1 MIKPFNFA
9 ITLINFTQVLN
20 EIIPRFM
27 KRAISLLFLVL
38 CSALQAQNDL
48 PKDYFQNPLDIPIV
62 LAGTFGELRS
72 NHFHSG
78 LDIKTQQRE
87 GLEVKASAEG
97 YISRINIQHYGYGK
111 ALYIQHPNGY
121 TTVYG
126 HLQKLAPKFQEFLRK
141 HQYQKESY
149 EIELFPEPGE
159 LKVEKGDL
167 IAYSGNTGGSGGP
180 HLHFEIRD
188 GSQRPMN
195 AQMFGLDVADTRKP
209 LVEGVYAYPLGDD
222 AHVNNSQERQKLR
235 LIPLEDGSYTTS
247 EVEACGEIGFGIST
261 VDQQDMAYNHNGV
274 FRIEA
279 NLNGDRVF
287 EIDFQKFSFSE
298 TRHLNQL
305 IDYQYYTTKKSRVQK
320 LFRGPSNPLSLYGQ
334 LDSEGKLNIK
344 DSLDYQYTIKVTDFK
359 GNERLVRIPIKGQI
373 SDQIK
378 KRNVM
383 ATEFLAS
390 AEGGFSARG
399 NNMDIY
405 IPEGSLYEDTY
416 LDIKFADD
424 MVQVHKDEIPLHK
437 NFTIGFDV
445 SQYSAEEKEQ
455 LFIARLSDYGKPLYS
470 STSKKGNR
478 FTTGTRTFG
487 KYILAKDSIA
497 PKVSPVNFYDGQWI
511 SGNETL
517 KLKISDDLSGI
528 NAYRATVN
536 GKFILMEYEY
546 KNNTLTHYFSD
557 EVINETENDL
567 KVIVTDNV
575 GNTTT
580 YTAKFFRK

>member
-1 MIKPFNFA
+1 
-9 ITLINFTQVLN
+9 
-20 EIIPRFM
+20 M
-27 KRAISLLFLVL
+27 KRATCLLFLVL
-38 CSALQAQNDL
+38 FSTLQAQNDL
-48 PKDYFQNPLDIPIV
+48 PQDYFQNPLNVPIV

-87 GLEVKASAEG
+87 GLEVKASAAG

-111 ALYIQHPNGY
+111 AIYVQHANGY

-126 HLQKLAPKFQEFLRK
+126 HLQKLAPKLKEYLRK
-141 HQYQKESY
+141 QQYQKESY

-159 LKVEKGDL
+159 LKVEQGEL

-195 AQMFGLDVADTRKP
+195 AQMFGLDVADSREP
-209 LVEGVYAYPLGDD
+209 LIEGLFAYPLGED
-222 AHVNNSQERQKLR
+222 AHVNNSQARQKLR
-235 LIPLEDGSYTTS
+235 LIPQNDGTYTTS

-261 VDQQDMAYNHNGV
+261 VDQQDGAYNHNGV

-279 NLNGDRVF
+279 NLNGDQVF
-287 EIDFQKFSFSE
+287 EVDFQKFSFSE

-305 IDYQYYTTKKSRVQK
+305 IDYEYYAKNKSRVQK
-320 LFRGPSNPLSLYGQ
+320 LFREDSNPLSIFGNLEG
-334 LDSEGKLNIK
+334 EGKLNIK
-344 DSLDYQYTIKVTDFK
+344 DSLDYQYVIKVIDFK
-359 GNERLVRIPIKGQI
+359 GNEKLVRIPIKGQI
-373 SDQIK
+373 SVKIK
-378 KRNVM
+378 KREIKE
-383 ATEFLAS
+383 TDYLAS
-390 AEGGFSARG
+390 ASNGLSAKG
-399 NNMDIY
+399 NTMDVY
-405 IPEGSLYEDTY
+405 IPGGSLYEDAY
-416 LDIKFADD
+416 LDINFSED
-424 MVQVHKDEIPLHK
+424 MVEVHRDEIPLHK

-445 SQYSAEEKEQ
+445 SEYPAEEREQ
-455 LFIARLSDYGKPLYS
+455 LFIARLSDYGRPIYS
-470 STSKKGNR
+470 TTYKKGNR

-487 KYILAKDSIA
+487 KYFISKDTIA
-497 PKVSPVNFYDGQWI
+497 PKVNPVNFYNGQWI

-517 KLKISDDLSGI
+517 KVKISDDLSGI
-528 NAYRATVN
+528 EAYRATVN

-557 EVINETENDL
+557 NMITDTENNL

-575 GNTTT
+575 GNTTS

>member
-1 MIKPFNFA
+1 
-9 ITLINFTQVLN
+9 
-20 EIIPRFM
+20 M
-27 KRAISLLFLVL
+27 KRATCLLFLVL
-38 CSALQAQNDL
+38 FSTLQAQNDL
-48 PKDYFQNPLDIPIV
+48 PQDYFQNPLNVPIV

-87 GLEVKASAEG
+87 GLEVKASAAG

-111 ALYIQHPNGY
+111 ALYVQHANGY

-126 HLQKLAPKFQEFLRK
+126 HLQKLAPKLKEYLRK
-141 HQYQKESY
+141 QQYQKESY

-159 LKVEKGDL
+159 LKVEQGEL

-195 AQMFGLDVADTRKP
+195 AQMFGLDVADSREP
-209 LVEGVYAYPLGDD
+209 LIEGLFAYPLGED
-222 AHVNNSQERQKLR
+222 AHVNNSQARQKLR
-235 LIPLEDGSYTTS
+235 LIPQNDGTYTTS

-261 VDQQDMAYNHNGV
+261 VDQQDGAYNHNGV
-274 FRIEA
+274 YRIEA
-279 NLNGDRVF
+279 NLNGDQVF
-287 EIDFQKFSFSE
+287 EVDFQKFSFSE

-305 IDYQYYTTKKSRVQK
+305 IDYEYYAKNKSRVQK
-320 LFRGPSNPLSLYGQ
+320 LFKEDSNPLSIFGNLEA
-334 LDSEGKLNIK
+334 EGKLNIK
-344 DSLDYQYTIKVTDFK
+344 DSLDYQYVIKVIDFK
-359 GNERLVRIPIKGQI
+359 GNEKLVRIPIKGQI
-373 SDQIK
+373 SDKIK
-378 KRNVM
+378 KREIKE
-383 ATEFLAS
+383 TDYLAS
-390 AEGGFSARG
+390 ASNGLSAKG
-399 NNMDIY
+399 NTMDVY
-405 IPEGSLYEDTY
+405 IPGGSLYEDAY
-416 LDIKFADD
+416 LDINFSEDL
-424 MVQVHKDEIPLHK
+424 VEVHRDEIPLHK

-445 SQYSAEEKEQ
+445 SEYPAEEREQ
-455 LFIARLSDYGKPLYS
+455 LFIARLSDYGRPIYS
-470 STSKKGNR
+470 TTYKKGNR

-487 KYILAKDSIA
+487 KYFISKDTIA
-497 PKVSPVNFYDGQWI
+497 PKVNPVNFYNGQWI

-517 KLKISDDLSGI
+517 KVKISDDLSGI
-528 NAYRATVN
+528 EAYRATVN

-557 EVINETENDL
+557 NVITDTENNL

>member
-1 MIKPFNFA
+1 
-9 ITLINFTQVLN
+9 
-20 EIIPRFM
+20 
-27 KRAISLLFLVL
+27 
-38 CSALQAQNDL
+38 
-48 PKDYFQNPLDIPIV
+48 
-62 LAGTFGELRS
+62 
-72 NHFHSG
+72 
-78 LDIKTQQRE
+78 
-87 GLEVKASAEG
+87 
-97 YISRINIQHYGYGK
+97 
-111 ALYIQHPNGY
+111 
-121 TTVYG
+121 
-126 HLQKLAPKFQEFLRK
+126 
-141 HQYQKESY
+141 
-149 EIELFPEPGE
+149 
-159 LKVEKGDL
+159 
-167 IAYSGNTGGSGGP
+167 
-180 HLHFEIRD
+180 
-188 GSQRPMN
+188 
-195 AQMFGLDVADTRKP
+195 
-209 LVEGVYAYPLGDD
+209 
-222 AHVNNSQERQKLR
+222 
-235 LIPLEDGSYTTS
+235 
-247 EVEACGEIGFGIST
+247 
-261 VDQQDMAYNHNGV
+261 MAYNHNGV

-320 LFRGPSNPLSLYGQ
+320 LFKGPSNPLSLYGQ

-383 ATEFLAS
+383 ETEFLAS
-390 AEGGFSARG
+390 AEGAFSARG

-557 EVINETENDL
+557 KVINEAENDL

>member
-1 MIKPFNFA
+1 
-9 ITLINFTQVLN
+9 
-20 EIIPRFM
+20 M
-27 KRAISLLFLVL
+27 KKAISLLFLVL
-38 CSALQAQNDL
+38 FSTLQAQNDL
-48 PKDYFQNPLDIPIV
+48 PQDYFQNPLDIPIV

-126 HLQKLAPKFQEFLRK
+126 HLQKLAPKLKEYLRK
-141 HQYQKESY
+141 HQYARESY
-149 EIELFPEPGE
+149 EIELFPEPGQI
-159 LKVEKGDL
+159 KVEKGEF

-188 GSQRPMN
+188 ANQRPMN
-195 AQMFGLDVADTRKP
+195 AQMFGLEVPDSREP
-209 LVEGVYAYPLGDD
+209 LVDGLFAYPLGYD
-222 AHVNNSQERQKLR
+222 AHVNNSQQRQKLR
-235 LIPLEDGSYTTS
+235 LIPLNDGTYTTS

-274 FRIEA
+274 YRIEA
-279 NLNGDRVF
+279 SLNGDMVF

-305 IDYQYYTTKKSRVQK
+305 IDYEYYSKKKDRIQK
-320 LFRGPSNPLSLYGQ
+320 LFRSPSNPLSIYGN
-334 LDSEGKLNIK
+334 LDTEGKLNIK
-344 DSLDYQYTIKVTDFK
+344 DSLDYQYTIQVTDFK
-359 GNERLVRIPIKGQI
+359 GNKKLVRIPIKGMAGAN
-373 SDQIK
+373 IK
-378 KRNVM
+378 KKV
-383 ATEFLAS
+383 TIETDFLAS
-390 AEGGFSARG
+390 AGEGFSAKG
-399 NNMDIY
+399 STMDIY
-405 IPEGSLYEDTY
+405 IPEGSLYEDVY
-416 LDIKFADD
+416 LDINFSED
-424 MVQVHKDEIPLHK
+424 MVEVHKDEIPLHK

-445 SQYSAEEKEQ
+445 SNYTAEEKEQ
-455 LFIARLSDYGKPLYS
+455 LFIARLSDYGKPIYS
-470 STSKKGNR
+470 STYKKGDR

-487 KYILAKDSIA
+487 KYFLAKDSIA
-497 PKVSPVNFYDGQWI
+497 PKVSPFNFYDGQWI

-517 KLKISDDLSGI
+517 KVKISDDLSGI
-528 NAYRATVN
+528 DAYRATVN

-557 EVINETENDL
+557 GVLTETENDL

-580 YTAKFFRK
+580 YKAKFYRK

>member
-1 MIKPFNFA
+1 
-9 ITLINFTQVLN
+9 
-20 EIIPRFM
+20 M
-27 KRAISLLFLVL
+27 KRATSLLFLIL
-38 CSALQAQNDL
+38 FSTLQAQNSL
-48 PKDYFQNPLDIPIV
+48 PQDYFHNPLDVPIV

-87 GLEVKASAEG
+87 GLEVKASAAG

-126 HLQKLAPKFQEFLRK
+126 HLQKLAPKLKEYLRK
-141 HQYQKESY
+141 QQYAKDSY

-159 LKVEKGDL
+159 LAVEQGEL

-195 AQMFGLDVADTRKP
+195 AQMFGLDVPDSKKP
-209 LVEGVYAYPLGDD
+209 MIEGLFAYPLGED

-235 LIPLEDGSYTTS
+235 LIPLNDGTYTVNQ
-247 EVEACGEIGFGIST
+247 VEACGEIGFGIST
-261 VDQQDMAYNHNGV
+261 VDQQDGAYNHNGV
-274 FRIEA
+274 FKIEA
-279 NLNGDRVF
+279 NLNGDQVF
-287 EIDFQKFSFSE
+287 VANFDKFSFAE

-305 IDYQYYTTKKSRVQK
+305 IDYEYYANHKSRVQK
-320 LFRGPSNPLSLYGQ
+320 LFRTPNNPLSIYGE
-334 LDSEGKLNIK
+334 LSNEGMLNVK

-359 GNERLVRIPIKGQI
+359 GNEKLVRIPIKGQI
-373 SDQIK
+373 SDNIK
-378 KRNVM
+378 KRDKKE
-383 ATEFLAS
+383 TEYLAS
-390 AEGGFSARG
+390 ASNGLSAKG
-399 NNMDIY
+399 DKIDVY
-405 IPEGSLYEDTY
+405 IPGGSLYEDAY
-416 LDIKFADD
+416 LDINFSGDT
-424 MVQVHKDEIPLHK
+424 VEVHKDEIPVHK

-445 SQYSAEEKEQ
+445 SDYPAEEREQ
-455 LFIARLSDYGKPLYS
+455 LFIARLSNYGRPNYS
-470 STSKKGNR
+470 TTYKKGNR
-478 FTTGTRTFG
+478 FTTGTRSFG
-487 KYILAKDSIA
+487 KYTLAKDTTAPSIR
-497 PKVSPVNFYDGQWI
+497 PGNFYDGQWI
-511 SGNETL
+511 SNNETL
-517 KLKISDDLSGI
+517 KVKISDDLSGI
-528 NAYRATVN
+528 EAYRATVN

-557 EVINETENDL
+557 DVLTETENDL

-575 GNTTT
+575 GNTNT

>member
-1 MIKPFNFA
+1 
-9 ITLINFTQVLN
+9 
-20 EIIPRFM
+20 M
-27 KRAISLLFLVL
+27 KRATCLLFLVL
-38 CSALQAQNDL
+38 FSTLQAQNDL
-48 PKDYFQNPLDIPIV
+48 PQDYFQNPLNVPLV

-87 GLEVKASAEG
+87 GLEVKASAAG

-111 ALYIQHPNGY
+111 ALYVQHANGY

-126 HLQKLAPKFQEFLRK
+126 HLQKLAPKLKEYLRK
-141 HQYQKESY
+141 QQYQKESY

-159 LKVEKGDL
+159 LKVEQGEL

-195 AQMFGLDVADTRKP
+195 AQMFGLDVADSREP
-209 LVEGVYAYPLGDD
+209 LIEGLFAYPLGDD
-222 AHVNNSQERQKLR
+222 AHVNNSQARQKLR
-235 LIPLEDGSYTTS
+235 LIPQNDGTYTTS

-261 VDQQDMAYNHNGV
+261 VDQQDGAYNHNGV
-274 FRIEA
+274 YRIEA
-279 NLNGDRVF
+279 NLNGDQVF
-287 EIDFQKFSFSE
+287 EVDFQKFSFSE

-305 IDYQYYTTKKSRVQK
+305 IDYEYYAKNKSRVQK
-320 LFRGPSNPLSLYGQ
+320 LFREDSNPLSIFGNLEA
-334 LDSEGKLNIK
+334 EGKLNIK
-344 DSLDYQYTIKVTDFK
+344 DSLDYQYVIKVIDFK
-359 GNERLVRIPIKGQI
+359 GNEKLVRIPIKGQI
-373 SDQIK
+373 SDKIK
-378 KRNVM
+378 KREIKE
-383 ATEFLAS
+383 TDYLAS
-390 AEGGFSARG
+390 ASNGLSAKG
-399 NNMDIY
+399 NTMDVY
-405 IPEGSLYEDTY
+405 IPGGSLYEDAY
-416 LDIKFADD
+416 LDINFSEDL
-424 MVQVHKDEIPLHK
+424 VEVHRDEIPLHK

-445 SQYSAEEKEQ
+445 SEYPAKEREQ
-455 LFIARLSDYGKPLYS
+455 LFIARLSDYGRPIYS
-470 STSKKGNR
+470 TTYKKGNR

-487 KYILAKDSIA
+487 KYFISKDTIA
-497 PKVSPVNFYDGQWI
+497 PKVNPVNFYNGQWI
-511 SGNETL
+511 SGNKTL
-517 KLKISDDLSGI
+517 KVKISDDLSGI
-528 NAYRATVN
+528 EAYRATVN

-557 EVINETENDL
+557 NVITDTENNL

>member
-1 MIKPFNFA
+1 
-9 ITLINFTQVLN
+9 
-20 EIIPRFM
+20 M
-27 KRAISLLFLVL
+27 KRATSLLFLIL
-38 CSALQAQNDL
+38 FSTLQAQNSL
-48 PKDYFQNPLDIPIV
+48 PQDYFQNPLDVPIV

-87 GLEVKASAEG
+87 GLEVKASAAG

-126 HLQKLAPKFQEFLRK
+126 HLQKLSPKLKEYLRK
-141 HQYQKESY
+141 QQYAKESY

-159 LKVEKGDL
+159 LAVEQGEL

-195 AQMFGLDVADTRKP
+195 AQMFGLDVPDNKKP
-209 LVEGVYAYPLGDD
+209 MIEGLFAYPLGDD

-235 LIPLEDGSYTTS
+235 LIPLNDGTYTVNQ
-247 EVEACGEIGFGIST
+247 VEACGEIGFGIST
-261 VDQQDMAYNHNGV
+261 VDQQDGAYNHNGV
-274 FRIEA
+274 FKIEA
-279 NLNGDRVF
+279 NLNGDQIF
-287 EIDFQKFSFSE
+287 AANFDKFSFAE

-305 IDYQYYTTKKSRVQK
+305 IDYEYYANHRSRVQK
-320 LFRGPSNPLSLYGQ
+320 LFRTPNNPLSIYGE
-334 LDSEGKLNIK
+334 LSNEGKLNVK

-359 GNERLVRIPIKGQI
+359 GNEKLVKIPIKGQI
-373 SDQIK
+373 SDNIK
-378 KRNVM
+378 KRDKKE
-383 ATEFLAS
+383 TEYLAS
-390 AEGGFSARG
+390 ASNGLSAKG
-399 NNMDIY
+399 EKADVY
-405 IPEGSLYEDTY
+405 IPGGSLYEDAY
-416 LDIKFADD
+416 LDINFSGDT
-424 MVQVHKDEIPLHK
+424 VEVHKDEIPVHK

-445 SQYSAEEKEQ
+445 SEYPAEEREQ
-455 LFIARLSDYGKPLYS
+455 LFIARLSDSGRRSYS
-470 STSKKGNR
+470 TTYKKGNR

-487 KYILAKDSIA
+487 KYTLAKDTTA
-497 PKVSPVNFYDGQWI
+497 PRVSPANFYDGQWI

-517 KLKISDDLSGI
+517 KVKISDDLSGI
-528 NAYRATVN
+528 EAYRATVN

-557 EVINETENDL
+557 EILTETENDL

-580 YTAKFFRK
+580 YTAKFYRK

>member
-1 MIKPFNFA
+1 
-9 ITLINFTQVLN
+9 
-20 EIIPRFM
+20 M
-27 KRAISLLFLVL
+27 KRATSLLFLVL
-38 CSALQAQNDL
+38 FSTLQAQNGL
-48 PKDYFQNPLDIPIV
+48 PQDYFQNPLDVPIV

-87 GLEVKASAEG
+87 GLEVKAAAEG

-111 ALYIQHPNGY
+111 ALYVQHPNGY

-126 HLQKLAPKFQEFLRK
+126 HLQKLAPKFKEYLRK

-159 LKVEKGDL
+159 LKVEKGEL

-195 AQMFGLDVADTRKP
+195 AQMFGLDVADSREP
-209 LVEGVYAYPLGDD
+209 LIQGLFAYPLGDD
-222 AHVNNSQERQKLR
+222 AHVNNSQARQKLR
-235 LIPLEDGSYTTS
+235 LIPQNDGTYTTS

-274 FRIEA
+274 FKIEA
-279 NLNGDRVF
+279 NLNGDKVF
-287 EIDFQKFSFSE
+287 EINFDKFSFAE

-305 IDYQYYTTKKSRVQK
+305 IDYEYYANNKSRVQK
-320 LFRGPSNPLSLYGQ
+320 LFKNQGNPLSIYGE
-334 LDSEGKLNIK
+334 LVEEGKLNIK
-344 DSLDYQYTIKVTDFK
+344 DSLDYQYTIRVTDFK
-359 GNERLVRIPIKGQI
+359 GNEKVVRIPIKGQI

-378 KRNVM
+378 KREVQE
-383 ATEFLAS
+383 TDYLAS
-390 AEGGFSARG
+390 ASNGLSAKG
-399 NNMDIY
+399 HTMDVY
-405 IPEGSLYEDTY
+405 IPEGSLYEDAY
-416 LDIKFADD
+416 LDINFSEN
-424 MVQVHKDEIPLHK
+424 MVEVHRDEIPLHK
-437 NFTIGFDV
+437 NFTVGFDV
-445 SQYSAEEKEQ
+445 SEYPAEDREQ
-455 LFIARLSDYGKPLYS
+455 LFIARLSDYGKPIYS
-470 STSKKGNR
+470 TTYKKGNR
-478 FTTGTRTFG
+478 LTTGTRTFG
-487 KYILAKDSIA
+487 KYFLSKDTIA
-497 PKVSPVNFYDGQWI
+497 PKVSAVNFYDGQWV
-511 SGNETL
+511 SNNETL
-517 KLKISDDLSGI
+517 KIKISDDLSGI

-557 EVINETENDL
+557 NVLTETENDL

-575 GNTTT
+575 GNKTT

>member
-1 MIKPFNFA
+1 
-9 ITLINFTQVLN
+9 
-20 EIIPRFM
+20 M
-27 KRAISLLFLVL
+27 KRATSLLFLVL
-38 CSALQAQNDL
+38 FSTLQAQNGL
-48 PKDYFQNPLDIPIV
+48 PQDYFQNPLDVPIV

-87 GLEVKASAEG
+87 GLEVKAAAGG

-111 ALYIQHPNGY
+111 ALYVQHPNGY

-126 HLQKLAPKFQEFLRK
+126 HLQKLAPKFKEYLRK

-159 LKVEKGDL
+159 LKVEKGEL

-188 GSQRPMN
+188 GNQRPMN
-195 AQMFGLDVADTRKP
+195 AQMFGLDVADSREP
-209 LVEGVYAYPLGDD
+209 LIQGLFAYPLGDD
-222 AHVNNSQERQKLR
+222 AHVNNSQARQKLR
-235 LIPLEDGSYTTS
+235 LIPQNDGTYTTS

-274 FRIEA
+274 FKIEA
-279 NLNGDRVF
+279 NLNGDKVF
-287 EIDFQKFSFSE
+287 EINFEKFSFAE

-305 IDYQYYTTKKSRVQK
+305 IDYEYYANNKSRVQK
-320 LFRGPSNPLSLYGQ
+320 LYKNQGNPLSIYGE
-334 LDSEGKLNIK
+334 LVEEGKLNIK
-344 DSLDYQYTIKVTDFK
+344 DSLDYQYTIRVTDFK
-359 GNERLVRIPIKGQI
+359 GNEKVVRIPIKGQI

-378 KRNVM
+378 KREIKETNY
-383 ATEFLAS
+383 LAS
-390 AEGGFSARG
+390 ASNGLSAKG
-399 NNMDIY
+399 HTMDVY
-405 IPEGSLYEDTY
+405 IPEGSLYEDAY
-416 LDIKFADD
+416 LDINFSED
-424 MVQVHKDEIPLHK
+424 MVEVHRDEIPLHK

-445 SQYSAEEKEQ
+445 SEYPAEEREQ
-455 LFIARLSDYGKPLYS
+455 LFIARLSDYGKPIYS
-470 STSKKGNR
+470 TTYKKGNR
-478 FTTGTRTFG
+478 LTTGTRTFG
-487 KYILAKDSIA
+487 KYFLSKDTIA
-497 PKVSPVNFYDGQWI
+497 PKVSAVNFYDGQWV
-511 SGNETL
+511 SNNETL
-517 KLKISDDLSGI
+517 KVKITDDLSGI

-546 KNNTLTHYFSD
+546 KNNTLTHFFSD
-557 EVINETENDL
+557 SVLTETENDL

-575 GNTTT
+575 GNTAT

>member
-1 MIKPFNFA
+1 MKNVICLLCLA
-9 ITLINFTQVLN
+9 LFTTN
-20 EIIPRFM
+20 Y
-27 KRAISLLFLVL
+27 
-38 CSALQAQNDL
+38 AQENL
-48 PKDYFQNPLDIPIV
+48 PKDYFANPLDVPIV

-87 GLEVKASAEG
+87 GLAVKASAAG

-126 HLQKLAPKFQEFLRK
+126 HLQKLAPKFKEYLRK
-141 HQYQKESY
+141 QQYAKESY
-149 EIELFPEPGE
+149 EIELFPEAGE
-159 LKVEKGDL
+159 LKVEQGEV

-195 AQMFGLDVADTRKP
+195 AQLFGLDVPDSRAP
-209 LVEGVYAYPLGDD
+209 LVQGLFAYPLGKD
-222 AHVNNSQERQKLR
+222 AHVNNATSRQKLR
-235 LIPLEDGSYTTS
+235 LIPLEDGSFTTGQL
-247 EVEACGEIGFGIST
+247 EACGEIGFGIST
-261 VDQQDMAYNHNGV
+261 IDQQDGAYNNNGV
-274 FRIEA
+274 FKIEA
-279 NLNGDRVF
+279 GLNGDPVYELNF
-287 EIDFQKFSFSE
+287 SKFSFAE

-305 IDYQYYTTKKSRVQK
+305 IDYEYYTKNKSRVQK
-320 LFRGPSNPLSLYGQ
+320 LFRSPRNPLSIIQKAENDGI
-334 LDSEGKLNIK
+334 LNIK
-344 DSLDYQYTIKVTDFK
+344 DSLDYQYTIKVTDLK

-373 SDQIK
+373 SNKIQPK
-378 KRNVM
+378 ETPKTEYF
-383 ATEFLAS
+383 AT
-390 AEGGFSARG
+390 RG
-399 NNMDIY
+399 SGLSVKGEKMDVY
-405 IPEGSLYEDTY
+405 IPAESLYEDAY
-416 LDIKFADD
+416 LDISFSDE
-424 MVQVHKDEIPLHK
+424 MVKVHEDVIPLHS
-437 NFTIGFDV
+437 NMTVGFDV
-445 SQYSAEEKEQ
+445 SEYSEEEKEK
-455 LFIARLSDYGKPLYS
+455 LFIAQISDKGRASYS
-470 STSKKGNR
+470 TTYKKGNR

-487 KYILAKDSIA
+487 KFKLMKDTIA
-497 PKVSPVNFYDGQWI
+497 PKISPVNFYDGQWI

-517 KLKISDDLSGI
+517 KVKISDDLSGI
-528 NAYRATVN
+528 QGYRATVN

-557 EVINETENDL
+557 EVVTETENEL

>member
-1 MIKPFNFA
+1 
-9 ITLINFTQVLN
+9 
-20 EIIPRFM
+20 M
-27 KRAISLLFLVL
+27 KRAIGLLFLVIF
-38 CSALQAQNDL
+38 SNLQAQNNI
-48 PKDYFQNPLDIPIV
+48 PENYFQNPLDVPIV

-126 HLQKLAPKFQEFLRK
+126 HLQKLSPKFKEYLRK
-141 HQYQKESY
+141 HQYAKESY
-149 EIELFPEPGE
+149 EIELYPEPGE
-159 LKVEKGDL
+159 LKVEKGEL

-195 AQMFGLDVADTRKP
+195 AQMFGLDVPDSRKP
-209 LVEGVYAYPLGDD
+209 LIEGLFAYPLGED
-222 AHVNNSQERQKLR
+222 AHVNNSQNRQKLR
-235 LIPLEDGSYTTS
+235 LIPQTDGTYTTP

-261 VDQQDMAYNHNGV
+261 VDQQDGAYNHNGV
-274 FRIEA
+274 FKIEA
-279 NLNGDRVF
+279 NLNGDKVF
-287 EIDFQKFSFSE
+287 ELNFEKFSFSE

-305 IDYQYYTTKKSRVQK
+305 IDYEYYTKNKSRVQK
-320 LFRGPSNPLSLYGQ
+320 LFKNQANPLSIYGK
-334 LDSEGKLNIK
+334 LENEGKLNIQ
-344 DSLDYQYTIKVTDFK
+344 DSLDYQYTVRVTDYK
-359 GNERLVRIPIKGQI
+359 GNEKLVRIPIKGQI
-373 SDQIK
+373 SADNIK
-378 KRNVM
+378 KQVKE
-383 ATEFLAS
+383 TEYLAS
-390 AEGGFSARG
+390 ASNGFSAKG
-399 NNMDIY
+399 NIMDVY
-405 IPEGSLYEDTY
+405 IPGGSLYEDTY
-416 LDIKFADD
+416 LDLNFSEDF
-424 MVQVHKDEIPLHK
+424 VEVHRDEVPLHS

-445 SQYSAEEKEQ
+445 SQYPEEEREKM
-455 LFIARLSDYGKPLYS
+455 FIARLSGYGRPIYS
-470 STSKKGNR
+470 TTYKKANR

-487 KYILAKDSIA
+487 KYILSKDTIA
-497 PKVSPVNFYDGQWI
+497 PRVTPVNFYDGQWI
-511 SGNETL
+511 SNNETL
-517 KLKISDDLSGI
+517 KVKISDDLSGI
-528 NAYRATVN
+528 EAFRATVN

-557 EVINETENDL
+557 EVVTETENDL

-580 YTAKFFRK
+580 YTATFKRK